1 MTKTTEIVA
10 WWGAA
15 LSTIM
20 LLWDIYKWRTAGPK
34 IRMSVTA
41 NMISI
46 NNPETDGKNLIRI
59 DVTNYGDRPTTITN
73 VLFLQYKSVWAHIFK
88 KPHITYLIE
97 QPSKAQPLPFELK
110 EGQVWT
116 GLATQDKTLEVAAK
130 DNYLL
135 CVAYL
140 SHSERPMKRRILM

>member
-46 NNPETDGKNLIRI
+46 NNPETDGKTLIRI
-59 DVTNYGDRPTTITN
+59 DVTNYGDSDLTPIAGHIISR
-73 VLFLQYKSVWAHIFK
+73 VL
-88 KPHITYLIE
+88 
-97 QPSKAQPLPFELK
+97 PL
-110 EGQVWT
+110 V
-116 GLATQDKTLEVAAK
+116 
-130 DNYLL
+130 
-135 CVAYL
+135 
-140 SHSERPMKRRILM
+140 